1 MRKTRLNLKNIY
13 PMKYLPITLFLT
25 VFFSSCSLTENP
37 QIAPP
42 FKIDLYETV
51 DYKENTVFDL
61 SSQSGKPT
69 IINFWFPSCPPCV
82 AEFPQI
88 DQFYLKN
95 RNSVKVIGIQ
105 LLNLDSPQDGQDFV
119 KEKNI
124 HFAVGADPTGKVS
137 VDYQIKVYPTTVFVN
152 SQGLITGHWQGEITM
167 EELDQQ
173 LLLLQNKAN

>member
-88 DQFYLKN
+88 DQFYLENK
-95 RNSVKVIGIQ
+95 NSVNVVGIQ
-105 LLNLDSPQDGQDFV
+105 LLGLDSAQDGQDFV
-119 KEKNI
+119 KEKHI
-124 HFAVGADPTGKVS
+124 HFAVGADPLGKVS
-137 VDYQIKVYPTTVFVN
+137 VNYHIKVYPTTVFVD
-152 SQGLITGHWQGEITM
+152 SQGQIAGHWQGEITI

-173 LLLLQNKAN
+173 LLILQNKAN

>member
-1 MRKTRLNLKNIY
+1 
-13 PMKYLPITLFLT
+13 MKYLPITLFLT

-82 AEFPQI
+82 AEFPEI

-124 HFAVGADPTGKVS
+124 HFAVGADPQGKCLLI
-137 VDYQIKVYPTTVFVN
+137 IKSRYTRLRCLWIP
-152 SQGLITGHWQGEITM
+152 
-167 EELDQQ
+167 
-173 LLLLQNKAN
+173 KA